1 VSARVCLQQIRRIPR
16 TNLLARVI
24 ARPNRDEVVID
35 VTGYAHGQPHQETR
49 LRSTVAAW
57 PIVERHAIC
66 CVHDTDDVVP
76 GRICGRPRPCRDH
89 EVVS

>member
-16 TNLLARVI
+16 T
-24 ARPNRDEVVID
+24 ID

-49 LRSTVAAW
+49 QRRTVAAW
-57 PIVERHAIC
+57 PVVEHHAIC
-66 CVHDTDDVVP
+66 CVHDADDVVP

-89 EVVS
+89 EAAS